1 MAEEMSRRQP
11 TEPTTLEDSERIQHL
26 EDKLGHIVL
35 SVWKNMEKKI
45 DRCATSNIVVEEWRL
60 VGATLDRL
68 LFGVFLMIIII
79 ITISCF
85 AHDHVHSAP

>member
-1 MAEEMSRRQP
+1 MCRRQP
-11 TEPTTLEDSERIQHL
+11 TEPTTTLEDSERIQQF
-26 EDKLGHIVL
+26 EEKLGHVVL
-35 SVWKNMEKKI
+35 SVWKNIEKKI
-45 DRCATSNIVVEEWRL
+45 DRCATTNIVVEEWRL